1 MVKQRQKVSR
11 TVRVKRPRGAPVVK
25 TVPARQDSLV
35 DERSRYAKAMVLY
48 EQGVQALQNRDFLS
62 AARTLRFVVEK
73 YPDERELHER
83 ARLYLRICERETG
96 PPAPTPK
103 TLEEHIYAAT
113 LALNLGAH
121 NKAMEH
127 LLAANN
133 CDSGS
138 DHVYY
143 MLAIVY
149 TLLDQKVLAVS
160 HLRRAI
166 DLNPNNR
173 VLARQAADFEPLRQE
188 EGFQQAIEP
197 PPVAR
202 RRRRVRS
209 RVAR

>member
-1 MVKQRQKVSR
+1 MAKQRQKVSR
-11 TVRVKRPRGAPVVK
+11 TVRVKKPRRDPVVK

-35 DERSRYAKAMVLY
+35 DERSRYTEAMGLY
-48 EQGVQALQNRDFLS
+48 EQGIQAIQNRDFLS
-62 AARTLRFVVEK
+62 AARTLRLVVEK
-73 YPDERELHER
+73 YPDEQELHER
-83 ARLYLRICERETG
+83 ACLYLRICERETG
-96 PPAPTPK
+96 PPALIPK

-127 LLAANN
+127 LMAAND

-138 DHVYY
+138 DHVHY

-149 TLLDQKVLAVS
+149 TLLDQKALAVS

-166 DLNPNNR
+166 GLNPNNR

-188 EGFQQAIEP
+188 EGFQKAIEP
-197 PPVAR
+197 LPVAA
-202 RRRRVRS
+202 RRRVRS
-209 RVAR
+209 RMAR